1 MSPEHDAFRVIV
13 ATGNRGKLEEI
24 RSSLSFEGWEFV
36 TAADLGLEAPEIE
49 ETGDSFTE
57 NALLKAQAYH
67 ELFGMPSIADDSGL
81 IVDALGGEPG
91 VRSARYAGAHA
102 TDEKNN
108 GKLLVALDGLGS
120 DMRAA
125 RFQSSVVFIDGDG
138 QAHAAFGT
146 CEGRIGKVPRGAGG
160 FGYDPLFEPAAAP
173 GRTMAELTIAEKNAI
188 SHRGA
193 ALRSLKTKLAERD

>member
-1 MSPEHDAFRVIV
+1 MSPEHGTFRVIV
-13 ATGNRGKLEEI
+13 ATSNRGKLEEI

-36 TAADLGLEAPEIE
+36 TAADLGLEAPEID
-49 ETGDSFTE
+49 ETGDDFTE
-57 NALLKAQAYH
+57 NAMLKAQAYH
-67 ELFGMPSIADDSGL
+67 ALFGMPAIADDSGL

-91 VRSARYAGAHA
+91 VRSARYAGEHA

-108 GKLLVALDGLGS
+108 GKLLVALQGLGP

-146 CEGRIGKVPRGAGG
+146 CEGGIGTTPIGTGG
-160 FGYDPLFEPAAAP
+160 FGYDPLFLPAATP
-173 GRTMAELTIAEKNAI
+173 GRTMAELTVAEKNAI

-193 ALRSLKTKLAERD
+193 ALCSLKAKLAERD